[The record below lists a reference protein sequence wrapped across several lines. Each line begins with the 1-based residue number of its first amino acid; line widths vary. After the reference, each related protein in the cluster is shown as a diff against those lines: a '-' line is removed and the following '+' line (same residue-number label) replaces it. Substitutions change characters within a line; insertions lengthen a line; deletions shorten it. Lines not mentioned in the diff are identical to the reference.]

1 MAVACIEIILVA
13 LVAYL
18 IGSINL
24 SIILSKLMNK
34 GDIREQGSKNAGTT
48 NTLRVLG
55 KGPALLVFIWDILKG
70 VIAVYVARVCAQ
82 AISANL
88 DATTNLYDYIYS
100 FGIMLSSI
108 AVILGHNYPAFFGFK
123 GGKGVA
129 TSLGVILAI
138 EWRIGLICLAAG
150 VVGIA
155 LFQFVSVGSLI
166 AAIEYPILVCII
178 GGQFDPI
185 FRSNFKIRAIY
196 ILFSFVLAIMVVFKH
211 RTNIE
216 RIKNGTENKLKFRKT
231 PEEKIEEE
239 KAKREAE
246 EQRKAEAQE
255 IKENNANV
263 MKETMEDISNKV
275 EEKANAINNKIDE
288 TVTQIKDNIDIK
300 VEPKEEPKEEKSK
313 KTKEKKSKK

>member
-1 MAVACIEIILVA
+1 MAIACIEILLVA
-13 LVAYL
+13 IIAYL

-34 GDIREQGSKNAGTT
+34 GDIRDYGSKNAGTT

-70 VIAVYVARVCAQ
+70 ALAVYIARLCAG
-82 AISANL
+82 AISSNL
-88 DATTNLYDYIYS
+88 PADQAGLYNYIYTI
-100 FGIMLSSI
+100 GIMLSSI
-108 AVILGHNYPAFFGFK
+108 AAILGHNYPAFFGFK

-150 VVGIA
+150 VVGITI
-155 LFQFVSVGSLI
+155 FQFVSVGSLI

-178 GGQFDPI
+178 GGHFDTL
-185 FRSNFKIRAIY
+185 FRSNFKIRALY
-196 ILFSFVLAIMVVFKH
+196 ILFSFVLAIMVIFKH

-231 PEEKIEEE
+231 PEEKIAEE
-239 KAKREAE
+239 KAK
-246 EQRKAEAQE
+246 AEARKE
-255 IKENNANV
+255 ADEEAKENHENNMNVIKESFSDLGNSIAEKTTNA
-263 MKETMEDISNKV
+263 S
-275 EEKANAINNKIDE
+275 EKIAEGI
-288 TVTQIKDNIDIK
+288 TQIKDNIDMQ
-300 VEPKEEPKEEKSK
+300 VEPKEEVVEEKK
-313 KTKEKKSKK
+313 KGRRKTK

>member
-1 MAVACIEIILVA
+1 MAIACIEILLVA
-13 LVAYL
+13 LIAYL
-18 IGSINL
+18 IGSVNL

-70 VIAVYVARVCAQ
+70 VIAIFIARVCAN
-82 AISANL
+82 AIGANL
-88 DATTNLYDYIYS
+88 EGQPADLHNYIYTI
-100 FGIMLSSI
+100 GIMLSSL
-108 AVILGHNYPAFFGFK
+108 AVVLGHNYPAFFGFK

-155 LFQFVSVGSLI
+155 IFQFVSVGSLI
-166 AAIEYPILVCII
+166 AAIEYPILICII
-178 GGQFDPI
+178 GGQFDTA
-185 FRSNFKIRAIY
+185 FLSNFKIRALY
-196 ILFSFVLAIMVVFKH
+196 ILFSFVLALMVIFRH

-231 PEEKIEEE
+231 PEEKIAEE
-239 KAKREAE
+239 KERQEAD

-255 IKENNANV
+255 IRENNANV
-263 MKETMEDISNKV
+263 MKESMEDPGNKI
-275 EEKANAINNKIDE
+275 EEKAVELNNKLEENIN
-288 TVTQIKDNIDIK
+288 QIKENSETEE
-300 VEPKEEPKEEKSK
+300 VSEKETKKSKSK
-313 KTKEKKSKK
+313 KSK